1 MSVYQYI
8 SDNIILFVVFWV
20 FVILLGVF
28 TVRIYRHVDRPIWM
42 KIIGVL
48 GGSTAIYFGSLYLVT
63 SIFDHGY
70 PTPNPEIQTTDTLAD
85 LVLLPIQI
93 IAVAGGALRT
103 LNTILFNFYFSTTLW
118 LLTMGI
124 TAYKFRPKSEVGQ

>member
-70 PTPNPEIQTTDTLAD
+70 PTPNPEIQTADTLAN

>member
-48 GGSTAIYFGSLYLVT
+48 GGSTSIYFGSLYLVT